1 MLLICDS
8 PVNHCLFLS
17 HISLKNFYYG
27 INPSINIYGFLSISL
42 ITLSILYLYLSIRIT
57 AYYGNVKIY
66 VCYVVIKL
74 KSVYWISCRMVCK
87 VSNKTMAFVRL
98 KEEDKA
104 IIKKIAEYYDVSESD
119 AVKIAVKHLAKELGL
134 LSS

>member
-1 MLLICDS
+1 MS
-8 PVNHCLFLS
+8 YMP
-17 HISLKNFYYG
+17 
-27 INPSINIYGFLSISL
+27 
-42 ITLSILYLYLSIRIT
+42 
-57 AYYGNVKIY
+57 
-66 VCYVVIKL
+66 
-74 KSVYWISCRMVCK
+74 
-87 VSNKTMAFVRL
+87 NKTMAFVRL